1 VAAGAHL
8 SHSMQE
14 AEDEEIRHKALLQ
27 MVNTREVEVEA
38 MEVGAIEAMAEG
50 AAAEDLVEDV
60 DARRK

>member
-1 VAAGAHL
+1 
-8 SHSMQE
+8 MQE